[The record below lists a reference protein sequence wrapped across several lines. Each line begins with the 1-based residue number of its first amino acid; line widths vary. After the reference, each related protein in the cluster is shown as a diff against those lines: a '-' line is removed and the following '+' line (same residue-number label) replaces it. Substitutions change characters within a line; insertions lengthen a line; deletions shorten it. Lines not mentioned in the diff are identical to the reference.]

1 MSIHAALTHVTHY
14 RYSEPV
20 SLGPQIVRL
29 RPAPHGRTPILNYSF
44 KVTPA
49 NHFLNW
55 QQDPQGNFQARL
67 VFPEKTSEFKV
78 EVELTADMA
87 SINPFEF
94 FLEEAAKEFPFAY
107 DAILAH
113 ELKPYLELE
122 PLGPGLRTLL
132 SRIPRGKRNTIDFLV
147 DLNGLIKN
155 EVAYTVRME
164 PGVQTVEETLKL
176 KSGSCRDSAYLLV
189 QTARQLGLAARFV
202 SGYLIQL
209 TADVKPVDGGAAG
222 PEADFTDLHAW
233 TEIYL
238 PGAGWVGLDPTSGLL
253 AGEGHI
259 PLAAT
264 SDPETAAP
272 ITGTI
277 NAAEDIETKFDFH
290 MSVARVLETPRVTLP
305 YREHQW
311 REIEALGRSID
322 EKLAELDVRLTMG
335 GEPTFV
341 SATNRDGL
349 EWNFTALSPEKQRK
363 GEALLRRLRDRFA
376 TGALLHFGQ
385 GKWYPGESLPRW
397 AYGCY
402 WRKDGNPVWNNYDL
416 VAETGK
422 NYKVTSEDSAR
433 FLRKLAERLEL
444 DTRYVRD
451 AYEDIYHYIFEE
463 GRLPY
468 NVSAFDAKIK
478 SEEDRARLA
487 RVFAQGLDSVVGHT
501 LPIIRANWLPGQPW
515 KSTIWQLR
523 TDRMMLIP
531 GDSPMGYRL
540 PLESLPWATPSE
552 AVQIVTQDPTE
563 RRPPLP
569 PPGHRLSTKRMVD
582 GKLVARG
589 PEGEESEEYQ
599 RVARGVPDV
608 NVVRTS
614 ICAEP
619 RSGILHIF
627 MPPTQTAE
635 DYLDLTAAVED
646 VAAEMNLPVR
656 VEGYTPPS
664 DPRLQNFKITPDPG
678 VIEVNL
684 QPAANWP
691 ELSRNTE
698 VLYEEARHCD
708 LTAEKFL
715 LDGRHVG
722 TGGGNHIVL
731 GGATV
736 LDSPLLRRPDLLKS
750 LLGYWQNHP
759 SLSYLFS
766 GIFLGPTSQ
775 MPRIDE
781 ARNDVLY
788 ELQLAFD
795 QVPDKGQ
802 VPPWLVDRIFRHLL
816 TDSTGNT
823 HRAEFCIDKLFDPGS
838 PAGRHGLLELR
849 SFEMPPHAR
858 MSLTQQLL
866 LRAAVANFWENPYK
880 GRPVSWGTQLHD
892 RFLLPHFCNQDFND
906 VITDFNR
913 AGIPFKTEWFAPHM
927 EFRFPLMG
935 EVTYDGV
942 NLELRTALEPWHVLG
957 EEGTPGGTVRYVDS
971 SVEKLQV
978 KLDNAIEG
986 RHLVTCNGRRVPMHA
1001 TGTPGEFVAGVRYRA
1016 WQPAEALH
1024 PTIGVD
1030 APLTFD
1036 LIDTW
1041 TGRSMGGCMYY
1052 VSSPGGR
1059 NWTTMPINANEAEG
1073 RKLSRYRAFGH
1084 TPGPI
1089 FVPPPPP
1096 ARTDF
1101 PLTLDLRKH

>member
-14 RYSEPV
+14 RYPKPI

-44 KVTPA
+44 KVTPD

-67 VFPEKTSEFKV
+67 VFPEKTDEFKV

-94 FLEEAAKEFPFAY
+94 FLEERAKEFPFSY
-107 DAILAH
+107 DTILAH

-122 PLGPGLRTLL
+122 PLGPALRTLL
-132 SRIPRGKRNTIDFLV
+132 SRIPRSKRNTIDFLV

-155 EVAYTVRME
+155 EVQYTVRLE

-233 TEIYL
+233 TEVYL

-277 NAAEDIETKFDFH
+277 NEAEEIETKFDFH

-311 REIEALGRSID
+311 REIDALGRAID
-322 EKLAELDVRLTMG
+322 EKLAELDVRLTLG

-349 EWNFTALSPEKQRK
+349 EWNFTALSPEKQAK
-363 GEALLRRLRDRFA
+363 GEALLKRLRDRFA
-376 TGALLHFGQ
+376 TGALLHYGQ

-402 WRKDGNPVWNNYDL
+402 WRTDGNPIWNNYDL

-422 NYKVTSEDSAR
+422 NYKVTPEDSAR
-433 FLRKLAERLEL
+433 FLKKLAERLEL

-468 NVSAFDAKIK
+468 NVSAFDAKVK

-501 LPIIRANWLPGQPW
+501 LPVIRASWLPGQPW

-540 PLESLPWATPSE
+540 PLESLPWATASE

-569 PPGHRLSTKRMVD
+569 PPSHRLGSKRLVD

-589 PEGEESEEYQ
+589 PGEEPEDY
-599 RVARGVPDV
+599 RRMPTGVPDV

-619 RSGILHIF
+619 RHGILHIF

-646 VAAEMNLPVR
+646 VASDMNLPVR
-656 VEGYTPPS
+656 VEGYAPPQ
-664 DPRLQNFKITPDPG
+664 DPRIRHFKITPDPG

-684 QPAANWP
+684 QPAHNWP
-691 ELSRNTE
+691 ELTRHTE
-698 VLYEEARHCD
+698 ILYEEARHCD

-750 LLGYWQNHP
+750 LVGYWQNHP

-795 QVPDKGQ
+795 QVPDRGQ

-823 HRAEFCIDKLFDPGS
+823 HRAEFCMDKLFDPGS
-838 PAGRHGLLELR
+838 PSGRLGLLELR

-866 LRAAVANFWENPYK
+866 LRAAVAKFWENPYQ
-880 GRPVSWGTQLHD
+880 GRPVAWGTQLHD

-906 VITDFNR
+906 VINDFNR
-913 AGIPFKTEWFAPHM
+913 AGLPFKTEWFAPHM
-927 EFRFPLMG
+927 EFRFPLQG

-978 KLDNAIEG
+978 KLENAIEG
-986 RHLVTCNGRRVPMHA
+986 RHLVTCNGRRVPLRA

-1016 WQPAEALH
+1016 WQPPEALH

-1036 LIDTW
+1036 LVDTW
-1041 TGRSMGGCMYY
+1041 TGRSLGGCVYY

>member
-14 RYSEPV
+14 KYAKPV

-29 RPAPHGRTPILNYSF
+29 RPAAHGRTRIINYAM
-44 KVTPA
+44 KVTPDS
-49 NHFLNW
+49 HFINW

-67 VFPEKTSEFKV
+67 VFPEKTDEFKI

-87 SINPFEF
+87 SLNPFDF
-94 FLEEAAKEFPFAY
+94 FLEDAAKECPFTY

-122 PLGPGLRTLL
+122 PLGPGLRAFLN
-132 SRIPRGKRNTIDFLV
+132 RIPRSKRNTIDFLV
-147 DLNGLIKN
+147 DINGLVKN
-155 EVAYTVRME
+155 EIQYLVRLE

-189 QTARQLGLAARFV
+189 QLCRQLGLAARFV

-209 TADVKPVDGGAAG
+209 TADVKPIDGAPAG
-222 PEADFTDLHAW
+222 PETDFTDLHAW
-233 TEIYL
+233 AEIYL
-238 PGAGWVGLDPTSGLL
+238 PGAGWVGLDATSGLL

-277 NAAEDIETKFDFH
+277 NEPDEIETKFDFH
-290 MSVARVLETPRVTLP
+290 MSVARVSETPRVTLP

-311 REIEALGRSID
+311 REIQALGRQID
-322 EKLAELDVRLTMG
+322 EKLSALDVRLTMG

-341 SATNRDGL
+341 STTNRDGL
-349 EWNFTALSPEKQRK
+349 EWNFTALSPEKQAK
-363 GEALLRRLRDRFA
+363 GEALLLRLRDKFA
-376 TGALLHFGQ
+376 TGALLHYGQ
-385 GKWYPGESLPRW
+385 GKWYPGEILPRW

-402 WRKDGNPVWNNYDL
+402 WRKDGEPIWNKYDL
-416 VAETGK
+416 VAETGR
-422 NYKVTSEDSAR
+422 NYKVTPDHSGL
-433 FLRKLAERLEL
+433 FLRKLADRLEL
-444 DTRYVRD
+444 DPKYVRES
-451 AYEDIYHYIFEE
+451 YEDIYHYIFEE

-468 NVSAFDAKIK
+468 NVSTFDAKVK
-478 SEEDRARLA
+478 SEEDRKRLA
-487 RVFAQGLDSVVGHT
+487 KVFAQGLDSVVGHT
-501 LPIIRANWLPGQPW
+501 LPVLRANWLPGSPW
-515 KSTIWQLR
+515 QSTTWQLR
-523 TDRMMLIP
+523 TERLMLIP

-540 PLESLPWATPSE
+540 PLESLPWAKASD
-552 AVQIVTQDPTE
+552 AVQIVEQDPTE

-569 PPGHRLSTKRMVD
+569 PPQRLRRRLPDDKIPSGDYPPVPV
-582 GKLVARG
+582 GK
-589 PEGEESEEYQ
+589 
-599 RVARGVPDV
+599 PDA

-619 RSGILHIF
+619 RNGILHVF
-627 MPPTQTAE
+627 MPPTERAE
-635 DYLDLTAAVED
+635 DYLDLVTAVED
-646 VAAEMNLPVR
+646 TAAEMGLPVR
-656 VEGYTPPS
+656 IEGYTPPH
-664 DPRLQNFKITPDPG
+664 DPRVEHFKITPDPG

-684 QPAANWP
+684 QPAKSWP
-691 ELSRNTE
+691 ELVRNTE

-708 LTAEKFL
+708 LGAEKFL

-722 TGGGNHIVL
+722 TGGGNHIVI
-731 GGATV
+731 GSSTV
-736 LDSPLLRRPDLLKS
+736 LDSPLLRRPDLLRS

-775 MPRIDE
+775 MPRVDE

-795 QVPDKGQ
+795 QVPDFGQ
-802 VPPWLVDRIFRHLL
+802 VPPWLVDRIFRNIV
-816 TDSTGNT
+816 TDVTGNT

-838 PAGRHGLLELR
+838 ASGRLGLLELR

-866 LRAAVANFWENPYK
+866 LRASIARFWEKPYK
-880 GRPVSWGTQLHD
+880 GDAVHWGPQLHD
-892 RFLLPHFCNQDFND
+892 RFLLPYFCELDFND
-906 VITDFNR
+906 VIEDLKR
-913 AGIPFKTEWFAPHM
+913 SGIPFKPEWFAPHM
-927 EFRFPLMG
+927 EFRFPLQG

-942 NLELRTALEPWHVLG
+942 NMELRTALEPWHVLG

-978 KLDNAIEG
+978 KLANAIEG
-986 RHLVTCNGRRVPMHA
+986 RHLVTCNGRRVPLHP

-1016 WQPAEALH
+1016 WQPPEALH

-1036 LIDTW
+1036 LVDTW
-1041 TGRSMGGCMYY
+1041 TNRSMGGCIYS

-1073 RKLSRYRAFGH
+1073 RRLSRFRSFGH
-1084 TPGPI
+1084 TSGPMFI
-1089 FVPPPPP
+1089 PPPPP
-1096 ARTDF
+1096 ARRDF

>member
-1 MSIHAALTHVTHY
+1 MSIHASLTHVTHY
-14 RYSEPV
+14 RYAKPI
-20 SLGPQIVRL
+20 SLGPQVVRL
-29 RPAPHGRTPILNYSF
+29 RPAVHCRTPILNYTL
-44 KVTPA
+44 KVTPDT
-49 NHFLNW
+49 HFLNW

-67 VFPEKTSEFKV
+67 VFPEKTDEFKV

-87 SINPFEF
+87 TINPFDF
-94 FLEEAAKEFPFAY
+94 FVEDGAKEFPFTY

-122 PLGPGLRTLL
+122 NLGPGLRSLL
-132 SRIPRGKRNTIDFLV
+132 HKIPRSKRNTIDFLV
-147 DLNGLIKN
+147 DLNGLVHNEIK
-155 EVAYTVRME
+155 YLVRLE

-176 KSGSCRDSAYLLV
+176 KSGSCRDSAWLLV
-189 QTARQLGLAARFV
+189 QVCRQLGLAARFV

-222 PEADFTDLHAW
+222 PDADFTDLHAW
-233 TEIYL
+233 TEVYL
-238 PGAGWVGLDPTSGLL
+238 PGAGWVGLDATSGLL
-253 AGEGHI
+253 TGEGHI

-272 ITGTI
+272 ISG
-277 NAAEDIETKFDFH
+277 NLEDVETKFDFH
-290 MSVARVLETPRVTLP
+290 MSVARVVETPRVTLP

-311 REIEALGRSID
+311 REIEALGRQVD
-322 EKLAELDVRLTMG
+322 EKLSALDVRLTMG

-341 SATNRDGL
+341 STTNRDGL
-349 EWNFTALSPEKQRK
+349 EWNFTALSPEKQLK
-363 GEALLRRLRDRFA
+363 GEKLLKRLRDRYS
-376 TGALLHFGQ
+376 TGALLHYGQ
-385 GKWYPGESLPRW
+385 GKWYPGEPLPRW

-402 WRKDGNPVWNNYDL
+402 WRKDGEPIWTREDL
-416 VAETGK
+416 VAETGV
-422 NYKVTSEDSAR
+422 NYKVTSEDSGH
-433 FLRKLAERLEL
+433 FLRKLADRLNV
-444 DTRYVRD
+444 DPKYVRD
-451 AYEDIYHYIFEE
+451 GYEDIYHYLIEE
-463 GRLPY
+463 ARLPY
-468 NVSAFDAKIK
+468 NVSAFDSKIK
-478 SEEDRARLA
+478 TEEDRKRLA
-487 RVFAQGLDSVVGHT
+487 KVFAQGLDAVVGHA
-501 LPIIRANWLPGQPW
+501 LPLLRATWLPDQPW
-515 KSTIWQLR
+515 KSTTWQLR
-523 TDRMMLIP
+523 TDRLMLIP

-540 PLESLPWATPSE
+540 PLESLPWAKASD
-552 AVQIVTQDPTE
+552 AVQIVEQDPTE

-569 PPGHRLSTKRMVD
+569 PASQRSSKRMVD
-582 GKLVARG
+582 GKLVSTSDY
-589 PEGEESEEYQ
+589 PP
-599 RVARGVPDV
+599 VPVGQPDS

-619 RSGILHIF
+619 RNGILHVF
-627 MPPTQTAE
+627 MPPTAQAE
-635 DYLDLTAAVED
+635 DYLDLVAAVED
-646 VAAEMNLPVR
+646 TAFEMGVPVR
-656 VEGYTPPS
+656 VEGYTPPT
-664 DPRLQNFKITPDPG
+664 DPRIRNFKITPDPG

-684 QPAANWP
+684 QPANSWP
-691 ELSRNTE
+691 EMVHMTE

-708 LTAEKFL
+708 LGAEKFL

-736 LDSPLLRRPDLLKS
+736 TESPLLRRPDLLRS
-750 LLGYWQNHP
+750 LVGYWQNHP

-781 ARNDVLY
+781 ARNDALY
-788 ELQLAFD
+788 ELQMAFD
-795 QVPDKGQ
+795 QVPDHSH
-802 VPPWLVDRIFRHLL
+802 VPPWLVDRIFRNIL
-816 TDSTGNT
+816 TDVTGNT

-838 PAGRHGLLELR
+838 ASGRHGLLELR

-866 LRAAVANFWENPYK
+866 LRAAVARFWEKPYK
-880 GRPVSWGTQLHD
+880 SNPVPWGTQLHD
-892 RFLLPHFCNQDFND
+892 RFLLPHFCEQDFND
-906 VITDFNR
+906 VIEDLKR
-913 AGIPFKTEWFAPHM
+913 GGYPFKTEWFAPHM
-927 EFRFPLMG
+927 EFRFPVQG
-935 EVTYDGV
+935 EVNYDGV

-978 KLDNAIEG
+978 KIENAIEG
-986 RHLVTCNGRRVPMHA
+986 RHLVTCNGRRVPLHS
-1001 TGTPGEFVAGVRYRA
+1001 TGTAGEFVAGVRYRA
-1016 WQPAEALH
+1016 WQPPEALH

-1041 TGRSMGGCMYY
+1041 TGRSLGGCVYH

-1059 NWTTMPINANEAEG
+1059 NWTTMPINSNEAEG
-1073 RKLSRYRAFGH
+1073 RRLSRFRAFGH

-1089 FVPPPPP
+1089 FVPPAPP

-1101 PLTLDLRKH
+1101 PLTLDLRKG